1 MLEIVRQKYGMH
13 VDTRVYLDL
22 GYGEMEIDV
31 EDIEMVDGELSA
43 MAYCHQ
49 REIEMYAGH
58 KDCERALAKCEEEN
72 SNDD

>member
-58 KDCERALAKCEEEN
+58 KDCERALAKYEEEN
-72 SNDD
+72 EQ

>member
-1 MLEIVRQKYGMH
+1 MLEIVRQKYGMN

-58 KDCERALAKCEEEN
+58 KDCERALAKFEEEN
-72 SNDD
+72 E

>member
-58 KDCERALAKCEEEN
+58 KDCERALAKYEEEN
-72 SNDD
+72 D